1 MAIPVSPLR
10 PAMAAPAPS
19 AQPEPRRQA
28 EDAPGLG
35 QRFEQMPWAEMLSH
49 AGLEKAFTQGGGE
62 AAASFSRY
70 IVEAISEDLAR
81 THPLGFADKIHLPAA
96 GEPTVNTGEPEEA
109 G

>member
-35 QRFEQMPWAEMLSH
+35 QRFEQMLWAEMLR
-49 AGLEKAFTQGGGE
+49 F
-62 AAASFSRY
+62 
-70 IVEAISEDLAR
+70 ED
-81 THPLGFADKIHLPAA
+81 GI
-96 GEPTVNTGEPEEA
+96 
-109 G
+109 